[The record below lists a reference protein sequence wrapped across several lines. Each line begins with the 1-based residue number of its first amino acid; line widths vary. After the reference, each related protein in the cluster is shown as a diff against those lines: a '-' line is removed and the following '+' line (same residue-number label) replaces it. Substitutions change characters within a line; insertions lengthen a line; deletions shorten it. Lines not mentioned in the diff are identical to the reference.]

1 MKLTLYV
8 DWYGVD
14 DDDLIKQQKSIVEL
28 PNNDGYHL
36 FEAWMHL
43 SRCERVDY
51 RIVDGVIE
59 GLYDIIVEVMEER
72 YIELIAGVADIIQI
86 GSRNM
91 QNYPLLTA
99 CAKTGKPID
108 PSIKY
113 NITVAAANL

>member
-72 YIELIAGVADIIQI
+72 YGLNVTDYENGKYDIDDPTAEDEN
-86 GSRNM
+86 NM
-91 QNYPLLTA
+91 SAIVSLYLNKRYHE
-99 CAKTGKPID
+99 
-108 PSIKY
+108 S
-113 NITVAAANL
+113 